1 MKNITIKDVVYIII
15 ISVLL
20 ILLVLSKIDNNINV
34 ISKDNWI
41 DIIMGVIAVVPSII
55 LSIIVYNFE
64 KNSTIK
70 QEKLEKTIFNKE
82 LDSQLRE
89 ERLEI
94 FSSLMSLGTFN
105 IINVK
110 NYIVTNFIGT
120 RQELNGEKIQEIVT
134 KEKEITDAYCKSK
147 LLFKD
152 DKRILEITEK
162 CFNLFVEYRQLLQKF
177 MADCYVANQK
187 SIEYLNKNGYSI
199 ATPYLPTEIIEH
211 PEEFEQCKE
220 IFFEYYKDAEMKE
233 KEIRELIS
241 NKNTILAF
249 DKYINIDKIG
259 VL

>member
-1 MKNITIKDVVYIII
+1 MKKITIKDVVYIII

-41 DIIMGVIAVVPSII
+41 DIIMGIVAIVPSII
-55 LSIIVYNFE
+55 LSIIVFNFE
-64 KNSTIK
+64 KSSTIK

-89 ERLEI
+89 KRLEI

-105 IINVK
+105 IINIK
-110 NYIVTNFIGT
+110 NYLVTNFIGA
-120 RQELNGEKIQEIVT
+120 RHELNGEKIQEIVT

-152 DKRILEITEK
+152 DKRILEITEE
-162 CFNLFVEYRQLLQKF
+162 CFNLFVEYRQSLQKF

-187 SIEYLNKNGYSI
+187 SIEYLNKNDYSI
-199 ATPYLPTEIIEH
+199 ATPYLPSEIIEH
-211 PEEFEQCKE
+211 HEEFEKCKE
-220 IFFEYYKDAEMKE
+220 IFFDYYRDAEIKE
-233 KEIRELIS
+233 KEIKGLIS
-241 NKNTILAF
+241 NEDTILAF

>member
-1 MKNITIKDVVYIII
+1 MKKITIKDVVYITII
-15 ISVLL
+15 TILIVLL
-20 ILLVLSKIDNNINV
+20 ILSKIDNNINI

-41 DIIMGVIAVVPSII
+41 DIIMGIIAVFPSLI

-64 KNSTIK
+64 KLSSSK

-82 LDSQLRE
+82 LETQLRE

-105 IINVK
+105 IINIK
-110 NYIVTNFIGT
+110 NYIVTNFIGGKH
-120 RQELNGEKIQEIVT
+120 ELNANKIQEIIN
-134 KEKEITDAYCKSK
+134 KEKEITNAYCKSI
-147 LLFKD
+147 LIFKK
-152 DKRILEITEK
+152 DKKVLKITEE
-162 CFNLFVEYRQLLQKF
+162 CFNLFVEYRQALQQF

-199 ATPYLPTEIIEH
+199 ATPYLPLEIIEH
-211 PEEFEQCKE
+211 HEEFENCKE
-220 IFFEYYKDAEMKE
+220 IFFEYYKDAEIKE

-241 NKNTILAF
+241 NKDTILAF